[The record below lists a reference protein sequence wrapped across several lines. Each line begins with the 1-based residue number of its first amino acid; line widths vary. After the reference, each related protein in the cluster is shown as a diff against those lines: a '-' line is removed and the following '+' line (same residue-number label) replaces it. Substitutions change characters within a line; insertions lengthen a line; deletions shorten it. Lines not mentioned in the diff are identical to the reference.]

1 VMMGTLLMAMGANQI
16 VHMSQAGT
24 VHKCLYLLV
33 KKYTEMGMLLERKNA
48 MMEIC
53 KQEMDVI

>member
-1 VMMGTLLMAMGANQI
+1 VMTGTWLMVMGANLI

-33 KKYTEMGMLLERKNA
+33 KKFMGMGMLLAMKTA
-48 MMEIC
+48 MMETC
-53 KQEMDVI
+53 K